1 MYLYMNEK
9 LVLPICKLT
18 FEELFNEIIR
28 QKKYIEMQM
37 SDNPVSAL

>member
-9 LVLPICKLT
+9 LVLPICELT

-28 QKKYIEMQM
+28 QKSEMQM

>member
-1 MYLYMNEK
+1 MNEK
-9 LVLPICKLT
+9 LELPICELT

-37 SDNPVSAL
+37 SDYTISSL

>member
-1 MYLYMNEK
+1 MNEK
-9 LVLPICKLT
+9 LELPICELT

-37 SDNPVSAL
+37 SDYTLSSL